1 MKKNDTKFLSQKN
14 LLRIMKIYTLLLF
27 VFMAKL
33 FAVDANGQNVTIN
46 VNNAELKTVFVEIET
61 LTEFNFF
68 YNNSLVDVSKKVSL
82 NANNQKLDLVLVDLF
97 KETNIDYRLLKNQ
110 IVLFP
115 KNDASIIKII
125 EDLINNENLDK
136 EIETLI
142 KEVLQ
147 NEVKGSVVDAGGVPL
162 AGVNIIIKG
171 TSTGSQ
177 SDFDG
182 NYSIQANQGA
192 VLEFSYIGFKTQ
204 SITVGDTNT
213 INVTMEEDA
222 SQLDEVVVTA
232 FGLVREKKSITY
244 AAQTVETNDLKSAKA
259 LNVTS
264 SLSGKVAGISVTQ
277 GANGVG
283 SPTRVVLRGNR
294 SITGNSQPLYV
305 VDGVP
310 LGGDISNI
318 SPDDIQSV
326 SVLRGPNAAA
336 LYGNR
341 ANNGAIVITTKSGN
355 GAEGTTV
362 SVNTSFMASA
372 PILLWDFQN
381 EYAQGI
387 DGIYSSASTT
397 SWGPQM
403 TGQSV
408 AHWTNDPNSGVSNYN
423 LTAQPDNVK
432 DFYQTGYNLST
443 NVGVSNTGKSGSSYF
458 SYTFTDAEGVV
469 PNNTL
474 QRHNLNVRASQKIN
488 DKLTLDTKLNYIRSN
503 FENQVYGG
511 ENFANPNRQILR
523 IPRNIRTQ
531 DASHFEFLAADGT
544 IDQHYWKPGDNGGA
558 NPYWTINKNNN
569 EILSERVIGHMSLKY
584 QFTQELSIQLRSA
597 LDRTSFYRED
607 TWHNDSYIIASLGK
621 LTVENRVSSEWNS
634 DVLLNYKKNITDDFK
649 IDISAGSNLRIE
661 KLQGNR
667 IAAGT
672 NTGLNLENVFALS
685 NIAAP
690 ELSEFFF
697 EKEVQSVFG
706 FGQLAY
712 KNYLF
717 FDATYRND
725 WSSTLPAANRSF
737 GYSSFGLTGVLSDIV
752 ELPEFISFAKLR
764 VNYAKVG
771 GDTNPYRLSR
781 ALGLLP
787 GGTGGILDPSSILP
801 VENLLPEETTST
813 EIGADFRFLNNRLG
827 LNFTYYK
834 SNSINQLF
842 DTPVPVASGFSSV
855 FQNGGDIQN
864 KGVEIVLTGKPIKTD
879 DFSWDVTFNFSKNT
893 SEVLRIAEG
902 FDEISIPGGPGFW
915 GRTVAKVGLPY
926 GEYFSK
932 GFERDATGNVIVD
945 ANGVPLVT
953 GGQTVNIGNFNPDW
967 LGGFSNEFHYKNF
980 NLSFLIDIRQ
990 GGIVSSFTEAVLAAD
1005 GLLQSTI
1012 AGRNGG
1018 VFGEDIYPSENA
1030 VTQGGGANTIQTT
1043 SQAVYAAIGG
1053 RNAPTGEAFVKDA
1066 SNGRLRE
1073 LVLGYTLPQK
1083 TLDKLPF
1090 ESVKLSL
1097 VGRNLFF
1104 LWNKAGQFDP
1114 EVSPNTSSGNSGFS
1128 SFSTPTSRNI
1138 GVNLNFTF

>member
-14 LLRIMKIYTLLLF
+14 LLRFMKIYTFLL
-27 VFMAKL
+27 VVSMAKL
-33 FAVDANGQNVTIN
+33 FAFDANGENVTNN
-46 VNNAELKTVFVEIET
+46 VENSEN
-61 LTEFNFF
+61 EF
-68 YNNSLVDVSKKVSL
+68 K
-82 NANNQKLDLVLVDLF
+82 A
-97 KETNIDYRLLKNQ
+97 
-110 IVLFP
+110 
-115 KNDASIIKII
+115 
-125 EDLINNENLDK
+125 LISN
-136 EIETLI
+136 
-142 KEVLQ
+142 VLQ
-147 NEVKGSVVDAGGVPL
+147 NEIKGTVVDAAGIPL
-162 AGVNIIIKG
+162 AGVNIVIKG
-171 TSTGSQ
+171 TSSGAQ

-182 NYSIQANQGA
+182 NYSLKANKGD

-204 SITVGDTNT
+204 SVTVGDSDTV
-213 INVTMEEDA
+213 NVTMEEDA

-341 ANNGAIVITTKSGN
+341 ANNGAIVITTISGN

-362 SVNTSFMASA
+362 SVNTSYMSSA

-387 DGIYSSASTT
+387 DGVYSTASTT
-397 SWGPQM
+397 SWGPRM

-408 AHWTNDPNSGVSNYN
+408 AHWSNDPNSTTSTYN

-443 NVGVSNTGKSGSSYF
+443 NVGVSTTRKDGSTYF

-474 QRHNLNVRASQKIN
+474 SRHNLNVRASQKIA

-503 FENQVYGG
+503 FNNQVYGG
-511 ENFANPNRQILR
+511 EQFENPNRQILR
-523 IPRNIRTQ
+523 LPRNIRTQ
-531 DASHFEFLAADGT
+531 DASQFDFLATDGT

-569 EILSERVIGHMSLKY
+569 DILSERVIGHISLKY
-584 QFTQELSIQLRSA
+584 QFTDELSLQVRSA

-607 TWHNDSYIIASLGK
+607 NYHNDSYVIAPLGFFSA
-621 LTVENRVSSEWNS
+621 ENRVSSEWNS
-634 DVLLNYKKNITDDFK
+634 DVLLNYNKAINEDFK
-649 IDISAGSNLRIE
+649 LDISAGANLRKE
-661 KLQGNR
+661 MLQGNR
-667 IAAGT
+667 VNAGQ

-690 ELSEFFF
+690 ELTEFFF

-712 KNYLF
+712 KDYLF
-717 FDATYRND
+717 LDATYRND

-737 GYSSFGLTGVLSDIV
+737 GYSSFGLTGVVSDMV

-781 ALGLLP
+781 DLGLAP
-787 GGTGGILDPSSILP
+787 GGRGGLFINSTIRP

-813 EIGADFRFLNNRLG
+813 EIGADFRLLDNRIG

-834 SNSINQLF
+834 SNSVNQLF
-842 DTPVPVASGFSSV
+842 DTPITFPSGDGSV

-879 DFSWDVTFNFSKNT
+879 DFTWDVTFNFSKNN
-893 SEVLRIAEG
+893 SEVLRIADG
-902 FDEISIPGGPGFW
+902 FDEIAIPGGPGFW

-932 GFERDATGNVIVD
+932 GFERDNSGNVIVD
-945 ANGVPLVT
+945 ANGIPLVT

-967 LGGFSNEFHYKNF
+967 LGGISNEFNYKNF

-1005 GLLQSTI
+1005 GLLQSTV
-1012 AGRNGG
+1012 AGRDGG
-1018 VFGEDIYPSENA
+1018 VFGVDIYPDENA
-1030 VTQGGGANTIQTT
+1030 VTQGGAPNNIQTT

-1066 SNGRLRE
+1066 SNARLRE

-1114 EVSPNTSSGNSGFS
+1114 EVSPNTSSGTSGFS